1 MSETSFAFWKT
12 VNMNSIVKSGYLKR
26 HSKGFLS
33 GGWNNVWVVLY
44 NDSSLCVYKRQG
56 DNEIKAKA
64 YMKEVCKRFAY
75 GDYTEGMVDRP
86 DIPAG
91 YSFKQ
96 MLAIPVKPSHKAKVL
111 WFLCRDEAELSEWM
125 KAICSTLPQPSSN
138 QQGPPPQQPMHQ
150 QAPVHSAPPPY
161 TPGPAP
167 YPAQAP
173 GGPAPIG
180 FAGLTGGPSPSGYPG
195 YPQQPMAQP
204 YPQQPYSQGYP
215 QGYPTQQYAPPPQPV
230 YHQQGYAPPPQGY
243 SQPPPGS
250 YGYQQ
255 QPGYYQQQQPVVVQ
269 QHHKKGGLG
278 NKGKLAAGVLGG
290 AALGYGASRMMGGG
304 LGGFGGPFGGFGLGH
319 HGSWSSLSSFGSCGS
334 FGSFGSFD

>member
-1 MSETSFAFWKT
+1 
-12 VNMNSIVKSGYLKR
+12 MNSIVKSGYLKR
-26 HSKGFLS
+26 HSKSFLS

-75 GDYTEGMVDRP
+75 GDFTEGMLDRP

-91 YSFKQ
+91 YSYKQ
-96 MLAIPVKPSHKAKVL
+96 MIAIPVKPSHKAKVL

-125 KAICSTLPQPSSN
+125 QAICSTLPQPSSN

-180 FAGLTGGPSPSGYPG
+180 FAGLTGGPPPSGYPG
-195 YPQQPMAQP
+195 YPQQPVAQP

-215 QGYPTQQYAPPPQPV
+215 QSYPTQQYAPPPQPV

-243 SQPPPGS
+243 SQPPPGA

-255 QPGYYQQQQPVVVQ
+255 QPGYYQQQPVVVQ
-269 QHHKKGGLG
+269 QHHKKKGGLG
-278 NKGKLAAGVLGG
+278 NKGKLAAGLVGG

-304 LGGFGGPFGGFGLGH
+304 FGGFGGPFGGFGLGH